1 MVRSQMLAEGR
12 ESESESVELVADPE
26 ADQPTKQAL
35 HCCGIRAERC
45 GKVGCTPGAAA
56 ELVGEAEFRGD
67 VEDLCRLGAERRM
80 KEGRDM
86 LLGMT
91 GLAHDSLLDR
101 LWRKPRDV
109 TFRQVL
115 DDAVSQR
122 LHGGKEWAT
131 IAVPEAQR
139 HDFVTLCSGPR
150 HVFATGT
157 SIAFARGRAIGQ
169 SSNANRP
176 SRFLPSPVHL
186 DIATL
191 LFAMTVCM
199 VTMAVALPAV
209 IGQVNEPARRALAGV
224 VVQGAAWALLLMSG
238 LAVAGSMT
246 DRVLSTLAM
255 AGITGGLALNAA
267 AFDLWCGREPRIR
280 APLFV
285 ALVMPLGYAIGFSSY
300 PFRVGWANGLL
311 TLQMALLLATVWRKP
326 AVPVGRWRW
335 LLVVSL
341 LAQMIVTLWR
351 GILGA
356 FFTESYPTF
365 LSPHPVNY
373 AFAIIANA
381 TTVLSLMAVL
391 LAHRDEAARELE
403 RLATLDGLTG
413 VLNRGAWM
421 SRAATELAVSVRY
434 AYPVAV
440 LMIDLDHFKQINDTR
455 GHAAGD
461 RALAFVARALE
472 AAVRPGDL
480 VGRYGGEE
488 FCVLM
493 NHAENTAANAFD
505 ARLRAYLDEVAERE
519 LGFPLAYSA
528 GIAVRS
534 SPGDAL
540 EAMLKRADDTLYSA
554 KAQGRSR
561 TLDAHDSRL
570 QAA

>member
-1 MVRSQMLAEGR
+1 M
-12 ESESESVELVADPE
+12 
-26 ADQPTKQAL
+26 
-35 HCCGIRAERC
+35 
-45 GKVGCTPGAAA
+45 
-56 ELVGEAEFRGD
+56 
-67 VEDLCRLGAERRM
+67 
-80 KEGRDM
+80 
-86 LLGMT
+86 
-91 GLAHDSLLDR
+91 
-101 LWRKPRDV
+101 
-109 TFRQVL
+109 
-115 DDAVSQR
+115 
-122 LHGGKEWAT
+122 
-131 IAVPEAQR
+131 
-139 HDFVTLCSGPR
+139 
-150 HVFATGT
+150 
-157 SIAFARGRAIGQ
+157 
-169 SSNANRP
+169 
-176 SRFLPSPVHL
+176 HL

-209 IGQVNEPARRALAGV
+209 MGQVNEPARRAQAGV
-224 VVQGAAWALLLMSG
+224 VVQGVAWALLLASG
-238 LAVAGSMT
+238 LADPGSLG
-246 DRVLSTLAM
+246 DRTLSTLAM
-255 AGITGGLALNAA
+255 AGIAGGLALNAA
-267 AFDLWCGREPRIR
+267 AFELWCGRAGISRWPLRI
-280 APLFV
+280 AI
-285 ALVMPLGYAIGFSSY
+285 VMPLGYFLGFSSY

-311 TLQMALLLATVWRKP
+311 TLQMALLVATVWRKP
-326 AVPVGRWRW
+326 VVAVGRWRW
-335 LLVVSL
+335 LLVASL
-341 LAQMIVTLWR
+341 LAQMVVTLWR

-365 LSPHPVNY
+365 LAPHPVNY

-403 RLATLDGLTG
+403 RLATVDGLTG

-421 SRAATELAVSVRY
+421 TRAATELAVSVRY

-461 RALAFVARALE
+461 RALSFVARALE

-493 NHAENTAANAFD
+493 NHAENAAANAFD
-505 ARLRAYLDEVAERE
+505 VRLRGYVDAVAERE

-528 GIAVRS
+528 GIAVRNTADDS
-534 SPGDAL
+534 L
-540 EAMLKRADDTLYSA
+540 EAMLRRADTTLYSA

-561 TLDAHDSRL
+561 TLESVDSRL